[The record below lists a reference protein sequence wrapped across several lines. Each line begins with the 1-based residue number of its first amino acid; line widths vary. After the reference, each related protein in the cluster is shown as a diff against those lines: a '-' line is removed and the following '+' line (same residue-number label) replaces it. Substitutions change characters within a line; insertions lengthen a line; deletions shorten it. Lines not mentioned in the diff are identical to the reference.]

1 MVILVGEC
9 LEELL
14 VLDEARELQ
23 RADMPISYGLLGV
36 HGEEFQIAFALLS
49 LGRLHVDVGDE
60 VAILL
65 DVSLHS
71 DPGLG
76 HLVVSVMV
84 GEIEESIFKIDT
96 PIQLHEGMNVLASIL
111 MLLLGDDVLHDGVL
125 LPKVLQ
131 DGLRWH
137 LAPGVG

>member
-14 VLDEARELQ
+14 VPDEALELQ

-49 LGRLHVDVGDE
+49 FGRLHVDVGDE

-71 DPGLG
+71 DPGLC

-84 GEIEESIFKIDT
+84 GEIEQSIFKIDT
-96 PIQLHEGMNVLASIL
+96 PIQLHKGMYVLASIL
-111 MLLLGDDVLHDGVL
+111 MLLLGDDVLLHGVL

-131 DGLRWH
+131 DGLGWH